1 MQEPNPLVSPSIESR
16 AFIWLLAAVTL
27 AFGLI
32 IWPFS
37 GAVLWAL
44 FIAIVFM
51 PLQRRLHNRWR
62 RQPNLAALVTLA
74 VIVLIVII
82 PMALITASLAQEAS
96 GLYERIRSGE
106 LNVALYFQRM
116 VDALPAWLHQLLDR
130 FGLGNLGALQ
140 QKLVTALAQSGQALT
155 TQAFSIGQ
163 NTLEFVVSFFIM
175 LYLLFF
181 LLRDGMPLARLLRT
195 SAPLAPG
202 HTRYLLQKFAT
213 VVRATVKGN
222 VVVAVVQGAL
232 GGLALWALG
241 IGGAVFW
248 GVVMAILSLLPA
260 VGAALVWAPVA
271 IYLLATGA
279 VWQGVALIVWGVVVI
294 GLSDNVLRPI
304 LVGKD
309 TKLPDY
315 VVLITTLGGMSLF
328 GINGFVIG
336 PTIAAMFMACWA
348 LFQSGDEIPPD
359 DDEDED
365 DEDGLN
371 DGAGRRV
378 VHAAPM
384 TMPGPLAPPAVAPAA
399 EPPPRDTGPD
409 TVPLDRPADE
419 RPA

>member
-181 LLRDGMPLARLLRT
+181 LLRDGPALAAQVGAAVPLNPVHRRRLF
-195 SAPLAPG
+195 G
-202 HTRYLLQKFAT
+202 KFVT

-222 VVVAVVQGAL
+222 ILVAMIQGAL
-232 GGLALWALG
+232 GGIAFAVLG
-241 IGGAVFW
+241 IPGALLW
-248 GVVMAILSLLPA
+248 GTVMAFLSLLPA
-260 VGAALVWAPVA
+260 VGAALVWGPVA
-271 IYLLATGA
+271 IYFLATGA
-279 VWQGVALIVWGVVVI
+279 WAQAAGLIAWGVLAI
-294 GLSDNVLRPI
+294 GLVDNLLRPF

-309 TKLPDY
+309 TKMPDY
-315 VVLITTLGGMSLF
+315 LVLLSTVGGMGIF
-328 GINGFVIG
+328 GINGFVVG
-336 PTIAAMFMACWA
+336 PVIAAMF
-348 LFQSGDEIPPD
+348 I
-359 DDEDED
+359 
-365 DEDGLN
+365 
-371 DGAGRRV
+371 
-378 VHAAPM
+378 AAWDIF
-384 TMPGPLAPPAVAPAA
+384 TTTRHEAAAPPAS
-399 EPPPRDTGPD
+399 GPD
-409 TVPLDRPADE
+409 NPASSG
-419 RPA
+419 